1 MHVTTYTSFIDPN
14 GNRTCATNMLCFG
27 ALHNNSPSA
36 TLSIATPF
44 SVLDFNDLGLGESE
58 STRSKAGYFWRGVIL
73 GEVRWTGH

>member
-27 ALHNNSPSA
+27 ALHNNSPA

-44 SVLDFNDLGLGESE
+44 SVLDFNDLGG
-58 STRSKAGYFWRGVIL
+58 RGSRNPPV
-73 GEVRWTGH
+73 VRPAISGGGLC